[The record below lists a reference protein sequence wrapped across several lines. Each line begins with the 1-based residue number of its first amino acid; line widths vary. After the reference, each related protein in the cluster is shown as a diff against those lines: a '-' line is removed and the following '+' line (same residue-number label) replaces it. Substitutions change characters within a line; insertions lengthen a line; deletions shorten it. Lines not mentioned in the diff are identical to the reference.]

1 MTGPAPSSPR
11 ARMRR
16 PRLEAA
22 LVVVSGAA
30 FATLT
35 WFVVSGQ
42 SHTLDVDSRT
52 PLFTPRSA
60 WGQVAEALSLLTH
73 PLVMLVAILVA
84 TTLSFKQRMRRL
96 TVALATATCGIPV
109 QVLLAAWIGRPRP
122 QTHFADSIS
131 YYLPG
136 AFPNGNVTAVLL
148 GSCVLVTL
156 TRAHRR
162 PQTWV
167 LGQTLLATGAVL
179 LSGLAQWS
187 TGMARLSDLLGGLLL
202 GTCMANLGLFVGGIE
217 TILSGWARFGLPE
230 ERTGKRA
237 AVVVNPTKVEDLS
250 LLRRRV
256 EAEVLRAGW
265 EPTLWLETTP
275 QDAGTQAAGRAL
287 AEGVDLVMVVGGDG
301 TVRAVCTA
309 LAGTGTD
316 VALVPAGTGNLLARN
331 LMVPLDTDSAL
342 RLALYGHSRPV
353 DVVRLRAQ
361 DGQGQAVQERFVVMA
376 GMGLDAK
383 IMEDTDDD
391 LKKVI
396 RSGAYAVAA
405 VANAVPDPFTATVR
419 LDDAPAQEQEVVMVL
434 LGNVGTITAGMTL
447 FPQAEPDDGRVDL
460 LLASPE
466 RVTDWARLGAQILTG
481 RELEGFTLASARRVV
496 IETAEP
502 VPFEIDGDT
511 AGQARRLEV
520 EVEPGVLRVVAPR

>member
-1 MTGPAPSSPR
+1 
-11 ARMRR
+11 MRR

-22 LVVVSGAA
+22 LVVSSTVA
-30 FATLT
+30 FAALT
-35 WFVVSGQ
+35 WFIVSGQ
-42 SHTLDVDSRT
+42 SHELDVGSRQV
-52 PLFTPRSA
+52 LFTPRST

-73 PLVMLVAILVA
+73 PLVMLAAILVA
-84 TTLSFKQRMRRL
+84 TALSFKQRMRRL
-96 TVALATATCGIPV
+96 TVALAITASGIPL
-109 QVLLAAWIGRPRP
+109 QLLLAAWIDRPRP
-122 QTHFADSIS
+122 QTHFADSVS
-131 YYLPG
+131 FYLPG
-136 AFPNGNVTAVLL
+136 SFPNGHVTAVLL
-148 GSCVLVTL
+148 GSWVLVTL

-167 LGQTLLATGAVL
+167 LGRTLLAAGAVAL
-179 LSGLAQWS
+179 TGLAQWS
-187 TGMARLSDLLGGLLL
+187 TGMARTSDLLGGVLL
-202 GTCMANLGLFVGGIE
+202 GTAVANLGLFIGGIE
-217 TILSGWARFGLPE
+217 TILSGWAHFGLPE

-237 AVVVNPTKVEDLS
+237 AVVLNPTKVDDLS

-256 EAEVLRAGW
+256 ESEVLRAGW

-275 QDAGTQAAGRAL
+275 QDAGAQAATRAL
-287 AEGVDLVMVVGGDG
+287 EEGVDLVMVVGGDG
-301 TVRAVCTA
+301 TVRAVCTT
-309 LAGTGTD
+309 LAGTGTA

-342 RLALYGHSRPV
+342 RLALHGRSRPV

-361 DGQGQAVQERFVVMA
+361 DEQGRETEERFVVMA

-405 VANAVPDPFTATVR
+405 VANAVPDPFKARVS
-419 LDDAPAQEQEVVMVL
+419 LDDEPAQEQEVVMAL
-434 LGNVGTITAGMTL
+434 LGNVGTITGGMTL

-496 IETAEP
+496 IEADEP

-511 AGQARRLEV
+511 AGQVRRLEV
-520 EVEPGVLRVVAPR
+520 EVEPGTLRVIVPQ